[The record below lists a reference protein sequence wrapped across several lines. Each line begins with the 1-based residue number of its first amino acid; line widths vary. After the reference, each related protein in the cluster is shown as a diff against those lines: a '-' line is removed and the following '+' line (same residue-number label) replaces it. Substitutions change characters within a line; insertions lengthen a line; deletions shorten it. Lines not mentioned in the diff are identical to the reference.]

1 MSKEHISP
9 EDRLLKLIR
18 GDKKANSVAVNAET
32 AQKKSSIR
40 IDAQKLNVILI
51 VILVLLSVVLLI
63 DFLSIRISERSS
75 IRIEA
80 PKFAEDSDK
89 IHSAVVSSSFD
100 TSALESKDLFRAPSD
115 SSQGGASG
123 SSLDKLKDLNL
134 NGIIAGDN
142 PQAIIEDTKNKKSYF
157 LNKGQSINRMTV
169 KDILQD
175 RVILEVDGETL
186 ELTL

>member
-1 MSKEHISP
+1 MSKEYTSP
-9 EDRLLKLIR
+9 EDRLLKLIK
-18 GDKKANSVAVNAET
+18 GDKKANNAAVSAEP
-32 AQKKSSIR
+32 AQKKSSIK
-40 IDAQKLNVILI
+40 IGAKKLNVILI
-51 VILVLLSVVLLI
+51 VILVLLSAALLI
-63 DFLSIRISERSS
+63 DSLRFRMSTWPRIRVGVPEAVGNANSNRPATISPT
-75 IRIEA
+75 I
-80 PKFAEDSDK
+80 
-89 IHSAVVSSSFD
+89 D

-115 SSQGGASG
+115 SSQGASG
-123 SSLDKLKDLNL
+123 SSFDKLKDLTL

>member
-1 MSKEHISP
+1 MSKEYTSP
-9 EDRLLKLIR
+9 EDRLLKLIK
-18 GDKKANSVAVNAET
+18 GDKKANNVAAPGEP
-32 AQKKSSIR
+32 AQKKMTIK
-40 IDAQKLNVILI
+40 IGAKKLNIILI
-51 VILVLLSVVLLI
+51 VILVLLLAVLLI
-63 DFLSIRISERSS
+63 DSLRFRMSTRSHIRV
-75 IRIEA
+75 EA
-80 PKFAEDSDK
+80 PKAAENANSNRPAT
-89 IHSAVVSSSFD
+89 ISQAID
-100 TSALESKDLFRAPSD
+100 TTDLESKDLFRAPSD
-115 SSQGGASG
+115 PSQGVASG
-123 SSLDKLKDLNL
+123 SSFDKLKDLTL

>member
-1 MSKEHISP
+1 MSKEYTSP
-9 EDRLLKLIR
+9 EDRLLKLIK
-18 GDKKANSVAVNAET
+18 GDKRANSAAVSAES
-32 AQKKSSIR
+32 AQKKSTMKIG
-40 IDAQKLNVILI
+40 AKKLNVILI
-51 VILVLLSVVLLI
+51 VILVLLSAVLLI
-63 DFLSIRISERSS
+63 DSLRFRMSTRSRIRVGVPEAAENANSNRPATISPT
-75 IRIEA
+75 I
-80 PKFAEDSDK
+80 
-89 IHSAVVSSSFD
+89 D
-100 TSALESKDLFRAPSD
+100 TSALESKNLFRAPSD

-123 SSLDKLKDLNL
+123 SSFDKLKDLTL